1 MWLFNSSIGR
11 KVVMSVTG
19 VALILFLTFHG
30 CMNVVALFSGEAY
43 NMICELLGANWYAVV
58 ATLGLAAL
66 AVIHIVYAFIL
77 TVQNRSARGSSRYDV
92 ATTVNAGK
100 VEWAS
105 KNMLILG
112 IIICVGLLIHL
123 WNFWYNMMFA
133 EIIGAMPAISPT
145 DGFGWIKETFS
156 NPLFVVIYIIWL
168 VAIWFHLSHG
178 FWSAM
183 QTFGWSGKTWLCRWK
198 WIGGIY
204 VTVLMLAFLVVVLA
218 FAFGCAPSLC
228 CDAAA
233 ADCCQQA
240 VDCCK
245 EAAACC
251 K

>member
-30 CMNVVALFSGEAY
+30 CMNVVALFSEEGY
-43 NMICELLGANWYAVV
+43 NMICEFLGANWYAVV

-77 TVQNRSARGSSRYDV
+77 TAQNRTARGDNRYEV

-105 KNMLILG
+105 KNMLVLG
-112 IIICVGLLIHL
+112 LIIVVGLLLHL

-133 EIIGAMPAISPT
+133 ELIGAMPAISPT

-156 NPLFVVIYIIWL
+156 NPVFSVLYIVWL
-168 VAIWFHLSHG
+168 VALWFHLSHG

-183 QTFGWSGKTWLCRWK
+183 QTFGWSGKIWLKRWMC
-198 WIGGIY
+198 IGNIY
-204 VTVLMLAFLVVVLA
+204 VTVLMLMFLVVVLA
-218 FAFGCAPSLC
+218 FAFGCAPSLGC
-228 CDAAA
+228 C
-233 ADCCQQA
+233 
-240 VDCCK
+240 
-245 EAAACC
+245 
-251 K
+251 

>member
-19 VALILFLTFHG
+19 VALILFLTFHC
-30 CMNVVALFSGEAY
+30 CMNIVALFSGKAY

-77 TVQNRSARGSSRYDV
+77 TAQNRLARGSSRYDV

-105 KNMLILG
+105 KNMLVLG
-112 IIICVGLLIHL
+112 IIICIGLLLHL

-156 NPLFVVIYIIWL
+156 NPVFVVLYIIWL

-183 QTFGWSGKTWLCRWK
+183 QTFGWSGKIWLKRWMC
-198 WIGGIY
+198 IGNIY
-204 VTVLMLAFLVVVLA
+204 VTLLFLGFFVVVLA

-228 CDAAA
+228 DGSCCTPAAS
-233 ADCCQQA
+233 CC
-240 VDCCK
+240 
-245 EAAACC
+245 
-251 K
+251 

>member
-19 VALILFLTFHG
+19 LALILFLTFHG
-30 CMNVVALFSGEAY
+30 CMNIVALFSGKAY
-43 NMICELLGANWYAVV
+43 NMICELLGANWYAVL

-77 TVQNRSARGSSRYDV
+77 TAQNRTARGNSRYDV

-105 KNMLILG
+105 KNMLVLG
-112 IIICVGLLIHL
+112 LIIVVGLLIHL

-145 DGFGWIKETFS
+145 DGFEWIKVTFA
-156 NPLFVVIYIIWL
+156 NPVFVVLYIVWL
-168 VAIWFHLSHG
+168 VALWFHLSHG

-183 QTFGWSGKTWLCRWK
+183 QTFGWSGKIWLKRWMC
-198 WIGGIY
+198 IGNIY
-204 VTVLMLAFLVVVLA
+204 VTLLFLAFIAVVLA

-228 CDAAA
+228 DGACCAAP
-233 ADCCQQA
+233 ADCCQ
-240 VDCCK
+240 
-245 EAAACC
+245 
-251 K
+251 

>member
-30 CMNVVALFSGEAY
+30 CMNVVALFSEEGY
-43 NMICELLGANWYAVV
+43 NMICEFLGANWYAVV

-77 TVQNRSARGSSRYDV
+77 TAQNRTARGDNRYEV

-105 KNMLILG
+105 KNMLVLG
-112 IIICVGLLIHL
+112 LIIVVGLLLHL

-133 EIIGAMPAISPT
+133 ELVGAMPAIDPT

-156 NPLFVVIYIIWL
+156 NPVFAALYIVWL
-168 VAIWFHLSHG
+168 VALWFHLSHG

-183 QTFGWSGKTWLCRWK
+183 QTFGWSGKVWLKRWMC
-198 WIGGIY
+198 IGNIY
-204 VTVLMLAFLVVVLA
+204 VTLLFLCFLVVVLA

-228 CDAAA
+228 SC
-233 ADCCQQA
+233 
-240 VDCCK
+240 
-245 EAAACC
+245 
-251 K
+251 